1 MDLYDYS
8 LKLFGRRVVEQVAL
22 LSYYRQMLNKADMK
36 IDPEKYICMMY
47 FSTFVSFFMALLVCF
62 PVLLIF
68 VFSRGPSPF
77 VMSLIT
83 SLFLSLLISGITFFS
98 YFTYPSL
105 MSSGRIKKIDNI
117 MPYVAIYLGTL
128 AASGLP
134 PQKFF
139 TFLAKFKEYG
149 EVQKEASKIAKDVNE
164 AGLDLVSAI
173 SRSVKNSPS
182 RAWAEFLTGLKTTI
196 TTGGNL
202 QAYMR
207 EKAKTFAADF
217 RRKVQEYSTQLEV
230 FIQMYTILV
239 VVGAM
244 FFIIVSSLIV
254 TIGGLSVQMVKMVQY
269 IVIVLG
275 VPFLTI
281 AFILII
287 KGISP
292 FED

>member
-8 LKLFGRRVVEQVAL
+8 LKLFGRRAVEQVAL
-22 LSYYRQMLNKADMK
+22 LSYFRQTLNKADIK
-36 IDPEKYICMMY
+36 IEPEKYLSMMY
-47 FSTFVSFFMALLVCF
+47 FSTFLSFFITFILSFPILLFVLGRASNPFIVVLLV
-62 PVLLIF
+62 
-68 VFSRGPSPF
+68 
-77 VMSLIT
+77 
-83 SLFLSLLISGITFFS
+83 SLFSSFFVSIIVLFVFFS
-98 YFTYPSL
+98 YPGL
-105 MSSGRIKKIDNI
+105 ISSGRIKKIDNI

-139 TFLAKFKEYG
+139 SFLAKFKEYG
-149 EVQKEASKIAKDVNE
+149 EVQKEASKIAKDVDE
-164 AGLDLVSAI
+164 VGLDLVSAM
-173 SRSVKNSPS
+173 SRAVKNSPS
-182 RAWAEFLTGLKTTI
+182 RSWSEFLTGLKTTI

-202 QAYMR
+202 QMYMK
-207 EKAKTFAADF
+207 EKAKSFAADF
-217 RRKVQEYSTQLEV
+217 RRKVQEYATQLEV

-254 TIGGLSVQMVKMVQY
+254 TIGGLSVQMVKMIQY

-275 VPFLTI
+275 VPFLTV